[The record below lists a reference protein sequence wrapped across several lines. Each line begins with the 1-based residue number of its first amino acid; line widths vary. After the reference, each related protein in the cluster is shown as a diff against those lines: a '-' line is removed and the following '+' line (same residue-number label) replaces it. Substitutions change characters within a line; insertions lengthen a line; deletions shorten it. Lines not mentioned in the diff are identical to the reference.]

1 MRVSLSVCLV
11 VCMSVCLCVCPPV
24 LTFVRQPGTSVK
36 ADKESLFVSLYNN
49 NNNLRLN
56 SLWNGT
62 VQKSFRLR
70 RSLTA
75 ARLLASQWPQVTFI
89 PNHSDLFPRTF
100 RSRENYECRRLE
112 YCQTLVRNDSVNSQE
127 SSPHHSAKG
136 WNTAWISRKSFTST
150 IAIGRYSSEQYL
162 CWNVV
167 MQSLCKV

>member
-1 MRVSLSVCLV
+1 MRVSLSVCLS

-70 RSLTA
+70 RSQTA

-112 YCQTLVRNDSVNSQE
+112 YCQTLVRNDFVNSQE
-127 SSPHHSAKG
+127 SSPPSFRKRLEYRLNFPKEFHINHCNRSVFLRTSSMLECRHAK
-136 WNTAWISRKSFTST
+136 F
-150 IAIGRYSSEQYL
+150 
-162 CWNVV
+162 
-167 MQSLCKV
+167 M